1 MNRSVSRGNICFLF
15 FLQLCQKHDLRTE
28 CCRFET
34 ESDNTKI
41 AKGINLAESLK
52 ELNLSYNGI
61 TADTAFALL
70 SSINGNRAKL
80 QTLRLDNVWVKP
92 EFHKVGPNTGLDVA
106 TLSNL
111 LLHKIIKYG
120 VPYKEFD
127 LSILIFHSNDSK
139 KHVVL
144 LQLSQELQS
153 QNGMRV
159 LVQGV
164 IGGVDIKGPDM
175 QTLLLKRANFLGY
188 KPKSK
193 KNKKD
198 FGYCI

>member
-1 MNRSVSRGNICFLF
+1 MIYLF
-15 FLQLCQKHDLRTE
+15 QYFTQITIKACQ
-28 CCRFET
+28 FFWET
-34 ESDNTKI
+34 
-41 AKGINLAESLK
+41 NL
-52 ELNLSYNGI
+52 GC
-61 TADTAFALL
+61 
-70 SSINGNRAKL
+70 
-80 QTLRLDNVWVKP
+80 
-92 EFHKVGPNTGLDVA
+92 
-106 TLSNL
+106 
-111 LLHKIIKYG
+111 
-120 VPYKEFD
+120 
-127 LSILIFHSNDSK
+127 K
-139 KHVVL
+139 KHTIL

-198 FGYCI
+198 FGYCIFINLVNFGILFPKMFYLKFDNTFYSKTLFSFYHTECPKRSGTPQYILIGWRYLYSYQIYYNVRGLSSK